1 MENLRQLENE
11 YAKIHI
17 WFDPNFNERL
27 NNLGKVY
34 DTGLGEFLNQSKEDQ
49 QINVTEIT
57 KKKKTGNSQQTE
69 DKKSKFKA
77 FLKSKKD
84 DSQNKSSFSNSLS

>member
-1 MENLRQLENE
+1 MVTLQQLEAE
-11 YAKIHI
+11 YEKVQI
-17 WFDPNFNERL
+17 WFDPNFEHRL

-34 DTGLGEFLNQSKEDQ
+34 DTGLGEFLNASKDEQTDSVEIGRKKPDDQ
-49 QINVTEIT
+49 
-57 KKKKTGNSQQTE
+57 
-69 DKKSKFKA
+69 KSKFKA